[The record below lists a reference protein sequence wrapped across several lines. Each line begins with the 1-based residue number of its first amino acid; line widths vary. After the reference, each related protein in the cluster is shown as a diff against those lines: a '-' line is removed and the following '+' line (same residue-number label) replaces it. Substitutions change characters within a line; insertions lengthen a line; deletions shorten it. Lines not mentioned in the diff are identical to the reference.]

1 MSDSDREEL
10 LGLLQAFSPGAIYT
24 IAPKQYVV
32 RGFDYYRQ
40 SRLVEF
46 AWTPDRPELIASVKG
61 TRTYHVAIRAQ
72 GKRLSF
78 SCGCPAWS
86 FHSNCKHVICSI
98 ITITNLLDPS
108 AFKIVNRN
116 DSRREDL
123 LRELFD
129 EPSPAD
135 ISVVRNDMPKATAP
149 EVMGYSIVINKGMQI
164 HEIYISLD
172 GKRLRQYHSTCPHE
186 LRQFVHP
193 QPSYLYMGRMFAF
206 DHYLER
212 HGNKHPIMLETESGQ
227 TRIRY
232 DEVSDYRTCTEFDAY
247 PAQVTISRLCMHEGR
262 EIGASDIS
270 ADYVFD
276 LEAGTFSLIKGR
288 SSWQLWNECNDIF
301 HPYNPYEEK
310 PERDDAF
317 FSIPTEAFREPQLIF
332 PASEGD
338 LPPDLILKT
347 EGQPVTVS
355 KSDSSCRMM
364 INRIPET
371 DFFTLRAECLVE
383 GMPTAP
389 VFKLFR
395 MLMPTGNGL
404 SPSLR
409 VHKRRKALCQA
420 FFDMLGEETKSG
432 AEGVIKKMLANGDFG
447 RYRIKK
453 ETRQALKA
461 CFTVFNHE
469 ERQLLLQN
477 DRWVSVALNK
487 KRELPL
493 YRIPYAI
500 FGWEIFKDMQQHDL
514 MTVPAEAMSRNLS
527 LLHERLH
534 KEGIDLY
541 YEHKPVKTTSWDF
554 AFNAVR
560 PSNLDWFEIRPEI
573 RCDGRLIDEETWQRI
588 LAGRGMSEQD
598 DCIRILD
605 ANSQKVLAMI
615 SEICKPRK
623 RDKRERREVVQ
634 VARLRILDWIMLR
647 NSGVRIKLSPEDEE
661 IISGL
666 TTFENIEA
674 RPLPSK
680 LKAKLR
686 NYQKD
691 GYAWLAFLYENRF
704 GACLADDMGLGK
716 TIQAISL
723 LGGIKEGRIKSQGSD
738 AQYPHL
744 VVLPPSLLFN
754 WENEIAR
761 FYPKLKI
768 VFYTGKERNTSFEGF
783 DVVLTTYGLV
793 RRDIERLREIRFDV
807 IIFDEAQAIKNIYA
821 DVTGAVRQLTCNFK
835 LAMTGTPVENHIG
848 EYYSI
853 VDLAVPGLLGEYEE
867 FRPLIKQ
874 EASPSLNRI
883 IKRTRPFVLRR
894 TKEKIL
900 KELPPKIETDIYL
913 DLTEKQKALYKR
925 TVSEIRQT
933 IDEAYR
939 TKTGQQAQIIALTAI
954 LKLRQLCIS
963 PQLLSPEIKEP
974 SPKIVFLI
982 ESLRELLE
990 ENHSAL
996 VFSQFT
1002 SFLDVLEP
1010 DLRKH
1015 NIHFLRLDGST
1026 QVKKRKKLI
1035 ESFQGGDGPSVFL
1048 LSLKAGGQ
1056 GLNLTRASYVFH
1068 LDPWWN
1074 PAVENQA
1081 SDRAHRIGQKK
1092 NVTITRILMR
1102 HTIEEKMMALKKKK
1116 LELYKAVMEES
1127 GTGKRGFSITKD
1139 DFNYLLG

>member
-1 MSDSDREEL
+1 
-10 LGLLQAFSPGAIYT
+10 
-24 IAPKQYVV
+24 
-32 RGFDYYRQ
+32 
-40 SRLVEF
+40 
-46 AWTPDRPELIASVKG
+46 
-61 TRTYHVAIRAQ
+61 
-72 GKRLSF
+72 
-78 SCGCPAWS
+78 
-86 FHSNCKHVICSI
+86 
-98 ITITNLLDPS
+98 
-108 AFKIVNRN
+108 
-116 DSRREDL
+116 
-123 LRELFD
+123 
-129 EPSPAD
+129 
-135 ISVVRNDMPKATAP
+135 
-149 EVMGYSIVINKGMQI
+149 
-164 HEIYISLD
+164 
-172 GKRLRQYHSTCPHE
+172 
-186 LRQFVHP
+186 
-193 QPSYLYMGRMFAF
+193 
-206 DHYLER
+206 
-212 HGNKHPIMLETESGQ
+212 
-227 TRIRY
+227 
-232 DEVSDYRTCTEFDAY
+232 
-247 PAQVTISRLCMHEGR
+247 
-262 EIGASDIS
+262 
-270 ADYVFD
+270 
-276 LEAGTFSLIKGR
+276 
-288 SSWQLWNECNDIF
+288 
-301 HPYNPYEEK
+301 
-310 PERDDAF
+310 
-317 FSIPTEAFREPQLIF
+317 
-332 PASEGD
+332 
-338 LPPDLILKT
+338 
-347 EGQPVTVS
+347 
-355 KSDSSCRMM
+355 
-364 INRIPET
+364 
-371 DFFTLRAECLVE
+371 
-383 GMPTAP
+383 MPTAP
-389 VFKLFR
+389 VIKLFR
-395 MLMPTGNGL
+395 MLTPTGNGL
-404 SPSLR
+404 SPALR
-409 VHKRRKALCQA
+409 VHKRRRALCQA
-420 FFDMLGEETKSG
+420 FFDMLGAETKAA
-432 AEGVIKKMLANGDFG
+432 AEGVIKKTLSNGDFG
-447 RYRIKK
+447 RYRIMK
-453 ETRQALKA
+453 EARQALKA
-461 CFTVFNHE
+461 CFTIFNHE

-477 DRWVSVALNK
+477 NRWLSVDLNK
-487 KRELPL
+487 ERELSL
-493 YRIPYAI
+493 YRIPYEI

-514 MTVPAEAMSRNLS
+514 MTVAADEMSRNLS
-527 LLHERLH
+527 LLYDRLTI
-534 KEGIDLY
+534 EGIDLY

-554 AFNAVR
+554 AFDAVR

-598 DCIRILD
+598 DCVRILD
-605 ANSQKVLAMI
+605 ANSQKVLSMI
-615 SEICKPRK
+615 SDICRPDKK
-623 RDKRERREVVQ
+623 DKRLRREVVQ
-634 VARLRILDWIMLR
+634 VPRLRILDWIMLR
-647 NSGVRIKLSPEDEE
+647 NSGVKIKLPPEDEE
-661 IISGL
+661 IISQL
-666 TTFENIEA
+666 TTFENIGA
-674 RPLPSK
+674 RPLPSE

-691 GYAWLAFLYENRF
+691 GYAWLAFLYESRF

-723 LGGIKEGRIKSQGSD
+723 LGGIKEGRINTQRSD

-754 WENEIAR
+754 WENEITR
-761 FYPKLKI
+761 FYPKLKL
-768 VFYTGKERNTSFEGF
+768 VFYAGKERSTSFEGY

-807 IIFDEAQAIKNIYA
+807 IIFDEAQAIKNIHA
-821 DVTGAVRQLTCNFK
+821 DVTGAVRQLKCNFK

-874 EASPSLNRI
+874 ESSPSLNRI
-883 IKRTRPFVLRR
+883 IRRTRPFVLRR

-900 KELPPKIETDIYL
+900 KELPPKTETDIYL

-939 TKTGQQAQIIALTAI
+939 TKTGQQAQIVALTAI

-963 PQLLSPEIKEP
+963 PQLLSPEIKES
-974 SPKIVFLI
+974 SPKTVFLI

-1002 SFLDVLEP
+1002 SFLDLLEP

-1015 NIHFLRLDGST
+1015 NINFLRLDGST

-1035 ESFQGGDGPSVFL
+1035 ETFQGGDGPSVFL

-1092 NVTITRILMR
+1092 KVTITRILMR

-1127 GTGKRGFSITKD
+1127 GMGKKGFSITRE